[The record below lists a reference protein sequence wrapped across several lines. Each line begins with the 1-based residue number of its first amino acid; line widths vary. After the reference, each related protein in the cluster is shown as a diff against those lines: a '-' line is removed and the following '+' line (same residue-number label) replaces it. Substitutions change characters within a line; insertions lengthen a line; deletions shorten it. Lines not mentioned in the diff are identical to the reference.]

1 MARAALCGARVA
13 RGVRG
18 TCGMARAVWRGT
30 CGVRATRCACRVPAS
45 YWAVSPL
52 AEEEAP
58 ASGEPLPV
66 AASPEAPDSGDSEEE
81 ADGEPEADSLALA
94 LGVSLGPQP
103 LK

>member
-1 MARAALCGARVA
+1 M
-13 RGVRG
+13 
-18 TCGMARAVWRGT
+18 
-30 CGVRATRCACRVPAS
+30 PAS

>member
-1 MARAALCGARVA
+1 M
-13 RGVRG
+13 
-18 TCGMARAVWRGT
+18 
-30 CGVRATRCACRVPAS
+30 
-45 YWAVSPL
+45 SPL

-81 ADGEPEADSLALA
+81 ADGEPEADSPALAVA